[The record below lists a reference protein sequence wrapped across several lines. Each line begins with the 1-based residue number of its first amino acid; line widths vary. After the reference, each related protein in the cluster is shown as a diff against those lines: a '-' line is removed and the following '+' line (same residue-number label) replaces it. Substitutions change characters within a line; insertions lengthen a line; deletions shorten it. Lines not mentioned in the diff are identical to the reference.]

1 MAKDALSLAWLDMR
15 RRRFATTIK
24 RLEAKK
30 DIYDENFEYY
40 LTLGIACLYVGDIG
54 ASSSY
59 FQLARR
65 IKLTD
70 TRLLLGQA
78 AIAAEILPEP
88 FSIILKSRKMIL

>member
-15 RRRFATTIK
+15 RRRFATAIK

-30 DIYDENFEYY
+30 DIYEENFEYY

-59 FQLARR
+59 FQL
-65 IKLTD
+65 
-70 TRLLLGQA
+70 QFFY
-78 AIAAEILPEP
+78 AAEIQPGP
-88 FSIILKSRKMIL
+88 FNIISK